1 MFAQVVSKAKKIQV
15 WPMNY
20 QTSSSLGYCLI
31 DIKVTVY
38 GNTTNTMYENIY
50 VFFSENQ
57 NLTSSSISCYLPI
70 DITL

>member
-50 VFFSENQ
+50 VFF
-57 NLTSSSISCYLPI
+57 LKTK
-70 DITL
+70 T